1 MKTPTLFLLRS
12 ALSLAALTALH
23 AHATPAAPANPDA
36 LTAALREKVQNIVVI
51 YAENRAFDNLY
62 GRFPGA
68 DGLATVLDAQGR
80 PTAAYAPQ
88 RDRDGSLLATLPPT
102 WGGVTMPGVQ
112 PAVTQAQSAGLPNR
126 PFDIGPAF
134 GTRLGTDTVTR
145 DLYHRFFENQMQIDG
160 GRNDGFVAWGDS
172 GGLVMGHFDTGET
185 AMTALAR
192 EYVLADHFFQ
202 GAFGGSFL
210 NHQYLICA
218 CAPEYPNADTAPAKP
233 SIAELER
240 DAQGAYLPRLAVSA
254 KSPASAMDGRPIFV
268 HSGNLTPKNYF
279 GDGTFRAV
287 NTMQPAWQPSG
298 NPPADAAKA
307 PMVANPAKPTTLP
320 PQTTPTI
327 GDLLSAKGIGWA
339 WYAGAWAE
347 AVADGQQPAGT
358 PRRVIYASEQTGVT
372 SPAAVGFQPHHQP
385 FNYYAAMDPLR
396 HPEARA
402 AHLQDGRDLLRAAA
416 AGSLPPVAFYKPEG
430 LYNQHPGYASVAD
443 GDRQIAALVRRLQAS
458 PQWKQMVIVVTYD
471 ENGGQWDHVAP
482 PTGDK
487 LGPGTRIPAIVISP
501 FAKKGTVDPTPYDT
515 GSVLRLITR
524 RFDLPT
530 LAGLRTR
537 DEALKAHGQPAMGD
551 LTAALTLD

>member
-1 MKTPTLFLLRS
+1 
-12 ALSLAALTALH
+12 
-23 AHATPAAPANPDA
+23 
-36 LTAALREKVQNIVVI
+36 
-51 YAENRAFDNLY
+51 
-62 GRFPGA
+62 
-68 DGLATVLDAQGR
+68 
-80 PTAAYAPQ
+80 
-88 RDRDGSLLATLPPT
+88 
-102 WGGVTMPGVQ
+102 
-112 PAVTQAQSAGLPNR
+112 
-126 PFDIGPAF
+126 
-134 GTRLGTDTVTR
+134 
-145 DLYHRFFENQMQIDG
+145 
-160 GRNDGFVAWGDS
+160 
-172 GGLVMGHFDTGET
+172 
-185 AMTALAR
+185 
-192 EYVLADHFFQ
+192 
-202 GAFGGSFL
+202 
-210 NHQYLICA
+210 
-218 CAPEYPNADTAPAKP
+218 
-233 SIAELER
+233 
-240 DAQGAYLPRLAVSA
+240 
-254 KSPASAMDGRPIFV
+254 
-268 HSGNLTPKNYF
+268 
-279 GDGTFRAV
+279 
-287 NTMQPAWQPSG
+287 
-298 NPPADAAKA
+298 
-307 PMVANPAKPTTLP
+307 
-320 PQTTPTI
+320 
-327 GDLLSAKGIGWA
+327 
-339 WYAGAWAE
+339 
-347 AVADGQQPAGT
+347 
-358 PRRVIYASEQTGVT
+358 VT